1 MAVAEFLAMRGFA
14 TDLRQAARGLA
25 RAPWVTGMIVVTL
38 ALGIGAPT
46 AVFSV
51 VNAVLLRPL
60 SYPGADRLV
69 MVRRVDERGQIADET
84 AGAAFLAWRDQARSL
99 AGMAAWRGANL
110 DLRTGD
116 GPRRIRGAIVTS
128 SFFPVMGSAALLGRA
143 QSVERGTRQ
152 VVLGERLW
160 RRQFSGDRDVVGRP
174 IVLGGESFTV
184 AGVMPASFEFPGGA
198 ELWLGAAGPVPE
210 HSARPFQDQSTRWDS
225 NYFQVVGRLAGGASL
240 ASAQAEMDGIGA
252 RLARDNPGYTPHL
265 VPLRDALASS
275 SRAPL
280 LIVLGAVSLILLI
293 ACVNV
298 SHLLLAR
305 AMQRHHEIAVR
316 MALGANR
323 ARVARLFF
331 AESVVLAAVGGVL
344 GTLVALWGAPPL
356 VALGPRWFHAE
367 SISADPRV
375 LVFAGLL
382 SFAAALVSSLIPAL
396 SGQLPAEA
404 LKQAGRSVS
413 LGSGG
418 RWTRSLLV
426 GLEVGLAVVL
436 LATAGLLG
444 RSYLR
449 LQSVDTG
456 FRPAGVLTAELL
468 LPPARYRSTADQ
480 TRFVERVLGALRAR
494 GEVKLAGVV
503 SQLPMSASS
512 SSRDVDIDPGA
523 DSGQI
528 QADLRS
534 TAPDYLGALG
544 IPLLAGRAIDAR
556 DTAGSEHVAVVNE
569 LFARRA
575 WPGENP
581 LGKRIG
587 VQLDQKPSVVV
598 GVVGN
603 ILHSGLDSE
612 KRPEVY
618 IPYAAE
624 PRPSMSLVVRGA
636 VAPEALA
643 PMVREVVA
651 SIDPDLALARVET
664 MEQRIATSLGP
675 TRFRTLLF
683 VVAAGL
689 ALVLALTGIYGV
701 IAYAVGHR
709 RRELGIRLALG
720 AKPGRLVAAVMA
732 QSLRPV
738 AAGVVAGVAA
748 SLVLARLLVGLLFG
762 VAPTDPVTYAAIAL
776 VAAATACLASFAA
789 ARRATLAD
797 PMSAIRA
804 D

>member
-1 MAVAEFLAMRGFA
+1 MAVADFLAMRGFH

-25 RAPWVTGMIVVTL
+25 RTPWVTAMIIVTL
-38 ALGIGAPT
+38 AVGIGAPT

-51 VNAVLLRPL
+51 VNAILLRPL
-60 SYPGADRLV
+60 PYPDADRLV
-69 MVRRVDERGQIADET
+69 MVWRVDERGHIADET
-84 AGAAFLAWRDQARSL
+84 SGAAFLAWREQARSL
-99 AGMAAWRGANL
+99 ADMAAYRRANV

-116 GPRRIRGAIVTS
+116 GPQRLRAAIVTP
-128 SFFPVMGSAALLGRA
+128 SFFQVMGSPALLGRA
-143 QSVERGTRQ
+143 SSIENGARQ

-160 RRQFSGDRDVVGRP
+160 RRQFSGDRDILGRVIVVN
-174 IVLGGESFTV
+174 GESV
-184 AGVMPASFEFPGGA
+184 AVSGVMPASFEFPGGA
-198 ELWLGAAGPVPE
+198 DMWLGAAGRVPE
-210 HSARPFQDQSTRWDS
+210 HGARPFQDQATRWDS
-225 NYFQVVGRLAGGASL
+225 NYIQVVGRVRAGVALG
-240 ASAQAEMDGIGA
+240 SAQAEMNAIGA
-252 RLARDNPGYTPHL
+252 RLAADNPGYTPSL
-265 VPLRDALASS
+265 VPLGDALAST

-331 AESVVLAAVGGVL
+331 AESVVLAAVGGLV
-344 GTLVALWGAPPL
+344 GTLVALWAAPPL
-356 VALGPRWFHAE
+356 VALGPRGFRAE

-375 LVFAGLL
+375 LG
-382 SFAAALVSSLIPAL
+382 FAALLAFVAALTSSLIPAL
-396 SGQLPAEA
+396 SGQPPAEA
-404 LKQAGRSVS
+404 LKQAGRATSM
-413 LGSGG
+413 GSGG
-418 RWTRSLLV
+418 RFTRSVLV

-456 FRPAGVLTAELL
+456 FRPAGVLTADVV
-468 LPPARYRSTADQ
+468 LPPVRYRTPAEE
-480 TRFVERVLGALRAR
+480 TRFVERLLSAVR
-494 GEVKLAGVV
+494 GRVGVKLAGVV
-503 SQLPMSASS
+503 TQLPMSASS

-523 DSGQI
+523 DSGSI
-528 QADLRS
+528 EADLRG
-534 TAPDYLGALG
+534 TTPDYLGALG
-544 IPLLAGRAIDAR
+544 IPLLAGRAVTAR
-556 DTAGSEHVAVVNE
+556 DTAASEPVAVVNE

-581 LGKRIG
+581 LGKRIV
-587 VQLDQKPSVVV
+587 VQLDQRRSLVV

-603 ILHSGLDSE
+603 ILHSGLDSAP
-612 KRPEVY
+612 RPEVY
-618 IPYAAE
+618 MPYAAE
-624 PRPSMSLVVRGA
+624 PRPSVTVVVRGA
-636 VAPEALA
+636 VAPELLA
-643 PMVREVVA
+643 PALRDAVA

-664 MEQRIATSLGP
+664 MEQRIATSLQP

-683 VVAAGL
+683 VVAAAL

-701 IAYAVGHR
+701 IAYAVTHR

-720 AKPGRLVAAVMA
+720 ARPGRLVAAVMA

-738 AAGVVAGVAA
+738 AAGLVAGVAA
-748 SLVLARLLVGLLFG
+748 SLLLARLLVGLLFG
-762 VAPTDPVTYAAIAL
+762 VAPTDPATYAAIAV
-776 VAAATACLASFAA
+776 VAAATAGLASFAA
-789 ARRATLAD
+789 ARKATMAD